1 MRTAKLEEILTEGES
16 TQTSTE
22 GRYRGQ
28 GFVVEGKCYKY
39 CHQQKVRYRGQG
51 FVVEGKCYKYCHQQK
66 VDIGGRDLLLRAN
79 VTNTVI
85 NRR

>member
-22 GRYRGQ
+22 GRYRG
-28 GFVVEGKCYKY
+28 E
-39 CHQQKVRYRGQG
+39 G

-66 VDIGGRDLLLRAN
+66 VDIEGTDLLLRAN
-79 VTNTVI
+79 VTDTVVF
-85 NRR
+85 NY